1 MKLSYRVWPL
11 RYKKE
16 SEFQQLLEFLTE
28 HKACI
33 DEISLFTEYWHHGYY
48 PLDQFQDLSNML
60 KDRVIRLKQHGFDQ
74 VGINM
79 LDTIGHLDEAWDVLP
94 ALPFQK
100 MVGHDGTVSRSVIC
114 PNDPSFQVYI
124 QDKYKLI
131 AEASPDFI
139 WVDDDTRLFY
149 HPSVFFACFCPI
161 CVSLFNRN
169 YEVNYSKDALV
180 DRLNDAEGGELRVQ
194 WVEHNTATITS
205 LMRIIARAVYAVNDQ
220 IELGLMT
227 TGKDWTTYNGD
238 RYDQWM
244 GELEAVKGRPGSGFF
259 EDPMPIQLV
268 YKALGIVGRQAAA
281 YPAHVTD
288 IQYELE
294 SFPFQK
300 LGKSIR
306 AAMAESTAS
315 LLNGANGIIFDI
327 LKQEEG
333 SLADYHDLMKRIKQ
347 YRPFWEALVSRAK
360 DMHSVGFY
368 PALSSMYEARRSVT
382 DGKWFAFPGGDK
394 INQPYALSELGLPYT
409 FKEDRACGIVLHGTM
424 PMGYTKAEL
433 IHMLSSGVLLDGKAL
448 EVLWEMG
455 LGEYCG
461 VAIAK
466 TYDNGVL
473 EQFTADVLNGGHS
486 GEQRDGRLSYSNDNA
501 YVLQPLEAGVRV
513 LSELISYTA
522 ENLGSVFTIY
532 ENVLGGRVAVQG
544 YMPWKHIH
552 SSAKRW
558 QLLSVCDWLSGGTL
572 PVFIRQCVKVVPF
585 VKVSADGKRGI
596 IALLNTSLDETGPL
610 DIEVRFPTASVAHWH
625 ELTISGLNVQLE
637 QGSQVRNE
645 ADKTILK
652 IPTIQPWEF
661 RVLGF
666 TEEK

>member
-1 MKLSYRVWPL
+1 
-11 RYKKE
+11 
-16 SEFQQLLEFLTE
+16 
-28 HKACI
+28 
-33 DEISLFTEYWHHGYY
+33 
-48 PLDQFQDLSNML
+48 
-60 KDRVIRLKQHGFDQ
+60 
-74 VGINM
+74 M

-100 MVGHDGTVSRSVIC
+100 MVGHDGTVSRSVVC

-139 WVDDDTRLFY
+139 WVDDDTRLYY
-149 HPSVFFACFCPI
+149 HPSVIFACFCPI

-169 YEVNYSKDALV
+169 YDVNYKMEALV
-180 DRLNDAEGGELRVQ
+180 DRLNAVEGGELRAQ
-194 WVEHNTATITS
+194 WVELNATTITS
-205 LMRIIARAVYAVNDQ
+205 LMRNIARAVYAVNDQ

-244 GELEAVKGRPGSGFF
+244 GELKAVKGRPGSGFY
-259 EDPMPIQLV
+259 EDTTPIQLV
-268 YKALGIVGRQAAA
+268 YKTLGVVGSQVAA

-294 SFPFQK
+294 SFPYQK

-315 LLNGANGIIFDI
+315 LLNGANGIIFNI

-333 SLADYHDLMKRIKQ
+333 SLTDYHDLMKRIKQ
-347 YRPFWEALVSRAK
+347 YRPFWEALVSKVK
-360 DMHSVGFY
+360 DMHSVGFF

-382 DGKWFAFPGGDK
+382 DGNWFALLGWDK
-394 INQPYALSELGLPYT
+394 ANQPYVLSELGLPYT
-409 FKEDRACGIVLHGTM
+409 SKEDRACGIVLYGTM
-424 PMGYTKAEL
+424 PMGYTKDEL

-473 EQFTADVLNGGHS
+473 EQFTADVLNGGYF
-486 GEQRDGRLSYSNDNA
+486 GEQRDGRLSFWNEKCYS
-501 YVLQPLEAGVRV
+501 LQPIDPQVRV
-513 LSELISYTA
+513 LSELLSYA
-522 ENLGSVFTIY
+522 NKLLGATFTIY
-532 ENVLGGRVAVQG
+532 ENVLGGRVAVHG
-544 YMPWKHIH
+544 YMPWRHIH

-585 VKVSADGKRGI
+585 VKVSDDGKRGI

-610 DIEVRFPTASVAHWH
+610 DIEVRFPTASATHWY
-625 ELTISGLNVQLE
+625 ELTLSGLTVQLDH
-637 QGSQVRNE
+637 GSQVRKE
-645 ADKTILK
+645 ADMSILML
-652 IPTIQPWEF
+652 PTIQPWEF
-661 RVLGF
+661 TVLGF
-666 TEEK
+666 TEEE